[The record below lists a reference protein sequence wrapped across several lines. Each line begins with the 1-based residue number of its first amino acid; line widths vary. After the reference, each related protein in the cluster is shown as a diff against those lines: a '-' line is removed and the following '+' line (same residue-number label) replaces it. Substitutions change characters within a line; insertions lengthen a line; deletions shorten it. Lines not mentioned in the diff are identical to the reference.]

1 MFSSYKVNND
11 AAVAQIHSDMQKQ
24 QQWFQRQQADF
35 HAREQAQNAQFAGY
49 QRQEDAKDRQFAAF
63 ENGLL
68 NNTVVF
74 DKELNGHGTVSN
86 VVADALVQAD
96 PNRFQEVSASE
107 YVKGI
112 DY

>member
-1 MFSSYKVNND
+1 MHGLRLLF
-11 AAVAQIHSDMQKQ
+11 AAILIAGPIV
-24 QQWFQRQQADF
+24 
-35 HAREQAQNAQFAGY
+35 AREQAQDQQFASY

-63 ENGLL
+63 DNGLL

-74 DKELNGHGTVSN
+74 DKDLNGHGTVSN
-86 VVADALVQAD
+86 DLADALVQAD
-96 PNRFQEVSASE
+96 PNRFQEVTASD